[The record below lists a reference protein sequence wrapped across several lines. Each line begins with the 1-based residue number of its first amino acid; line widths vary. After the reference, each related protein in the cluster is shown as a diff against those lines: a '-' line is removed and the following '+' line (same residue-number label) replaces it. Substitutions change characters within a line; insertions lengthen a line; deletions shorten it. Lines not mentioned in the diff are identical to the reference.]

1 MAEPQKT
8 SQEIPSASTSLSGP
22 PARRRSLRLAAAILI
37 VAALVGVVL
46 AGCGGGGSS
55 SGSSSTPSASAGS
68 GAGGSAG
75 GSDSQTTAADTS
87 EAGGPPSGT
96 LGWSTVAPTAWDPVV
111 SAAGN
116 DVSDLSLV
124 YASLTRLSPEGEAEP
139 ALAEKWDF
147 SKDGLTFDIY
157 MKKGLKFT
165 DGTPVNAEAV
175 KINLERGEHESDS
188 LIIPYL
194 EVIKSIKIDN
204 PYELS
209 LSLKTKDYVLPLV
222 LGGKVGM
229 MVSPKAIKENE
240 KGLATQPVGAG
251 PFELTNYTAPTSA
264 TLVRNPGY
272 WDAKDIHLEG
282 VDLKFFTDEQALL
295 SSLLSGQ
302 VQLANIGGEQVSTAE
317 SAGFEVAEFPSLH
330 VASIE
335 VNDKMA
341 PFDNHK
347 VVEAVNYAID
357 RETLLETLAGGH
369 GEVDDEAFPPGYSA
383 YNKSVANYYT
393 YNPEKAEELLK
404 EANYDGT
411 PITITWF
418 ADAGLNT
425 QSESEQLQAELEAVG
440 IKSSIKSLPA
450 AQAAEDVYVKHD
462 VQFNP
467 NGIVGRE
474 APSQML
480 ETQYAADGLLNPGRD
495 AGPELTKALDAP
507 ATFEV
512 GSPQYEAALQQATKL
527 STEQSAN
534 MMLFTQPFLLAHTSS
549 VTGLKPWIETPRL
562 EGVRL
567 SE

>member
-1 MAEPQKT
+1 MHMAEPQKQ
-8 SQEIPSASTSLSGP
+8 SPEIPSAPPSLSGH
-22 PARRRSLRLAAAILI
+22 PARRRSLRLAAVGLI
-37 VAALVGVVL
+37 AAALVGIVL
-46 AGCGGGGSS
+46 AGCGGSS
-55 SGSSSTPSASAGS
+55 SGSGSSTGASADGGS
-68 GAGGSAG
+68 GGSSA
-75 GSDSQTTAADTS
+75 TTAADTS

-96 LGWSTVAPTAWDPVV
+96 LGWSTAAPTAWDPVV

-124 YASLTRLSPEGEAEP
+124 YASLTRLRPEGEAEP
-139 ALAEKWDF
+139 ALATKWEF
-147 SKDGLTFDIY
+147 SKDGKTMTLFLR
-157 MKKGLKFT
+157 KGIKFT
-165 DGTPVNAEAV
+165 DGTPFNAEAV
-175 KINLERGEHESDS
+175 KVNLERGEHESDS

-194 EVIKSIKIDN
+194 EDIKSEKVVN
-204 PYELS
+204 PYELQ
-209 LSLKTKDYVLPLV
+209 LSLAKPDYVLPLV
-222 LGGKVGM
+222 FGGKVGM
-229 MVSPKAIKENE
+229 MASPKAIKENP

-295 SSLLSGQ
+295 SSLLSNQ
-302 VQLANIGGEQVSTAE
+302 VQLANIGGEQVPTAE

-335 VNDKMA
+335 VNDKMG
-341 PFDNHK
+341 PFTDHK
-347 VVEAVNYAID
+347 FVEAVNYAID
-357 RETLLETLAGGH
+357 RETLLETLSGGH
-369 GEVDDEAFPPGYSA
+369 GEVDVEPFAPGYSA
-383 YNKSVANYYT
+383 FNKSVANLYSYD
-393 YNPEKAEELLK
+393 PEKAEALLK

-418 ADAGLNT
+418 AAPTLNF
-425 QSESEQLQAELEAVG
+425 QSESEQLQSQLEAVG
-440 IKSSIKSLPA
+440 IKATIKSLPS
-450 AQAAEDVYVKHD
+450 AQAAEDVYVKHN
-462 VQFNP
+462 VEFNP

-495 AGPELTKALDAP
+495 ASPELTKALDAV
-507 ATFEV
+507 AGYEIGT
-512 GSPQYEAALQQATKL
+512 PQYEAALQEATKL
-527 STEQSAN
+527 SVEQSAN
-534 MMLFTQPFLLAHTSS
+534 IMLFTQPFLLAHSS
-549 VTGLKPWIETPRL
+549 AVTGLKPWIETPRL

>member
-1 MAEPQKT
+1 MAELQQP
-8 SQEIPSASTSLSGP
+8 SEIPSASTSPSGS
-22 PARRRSLRLAAAILI
+22 PARRRPYRL
-37 VAALVGVVL
+37 VAALIVIAALGAAVL
-46 AGCGGGGSS
+46 AGCGGG
-55 SGSSSTPSASAGS
+55 SGSSATTAPSASGS
-68 GAGGSAG
+68 TG
-75 GSDSQTTAADTS
+75 DSQTTAADTS
-87 EAGGPPSGT
+87 EAGGAPSGT

-116 DVSDLSLV
+116 DISNLSLV

-139 ALAEKWDF
+139 ALASKWNF
-147 SKDGLTFDIY
+147 SKDGLSFDIY
-157 MKKGLKFT
+157 LKKGLKFT
-165 DGTPVNAEAV
+165 DGTPFNAEAV

-194 EVIKSIKIDN
+194 EVIKSIKVDN
-204 PYELS
+204 PYEVT
-209 LSLKTKDYVLPLV
+209 LSLKSKDYVLPLV

-229 MVSPKAIKENE
+229 MVSPKAIKDNA

-302 VQLANIGGEQVSTAE
+302 VQLANIGGEQVQTAE
-317 SAGFEVAEFPSLH
+317 SSGFEVAEFPSLH

-335 VNDKMA
+335 VNDKMG
-341 PFDNHK
+341 PFGDHK
-347 VVEAVNYAID
+347 FVEAVNYAID
-357 RETLLETLAGGH
+357 RETLLQTLAGGH
-369 GEVDDEAFPPGYSA
+369 GEVDDEAFAPGYSA
-383 YNKSVANYYT
+383 YNESVANYYS
-393 YNPEKAEELLK
+393 YDPEKAEALLK
-404 EANYDGT
+404 ETSYDGS

-440 IKSSIKSLPA
+440 IKSTIKSLPS
-450 AQAAEDVYVKHD
+450 AQAAEDVYVKHN
-462 VQFNP
+462 VEFNP

-495 AGPELTKALDAP
+495 ASPELTKALDAV
-507 ATFEV
+507 ATFEI

-534 MMLFTQPFLLAHTSS
+534 IMLFTQPFLLAHTSA

>member
-1 MAEPQKT
+1 MSGRQQFPETQPP
-8 SQEIPSASTSLSGP
+8 PSSPS
-22 PARRRSLRLAAAILI
+22 RRRPHHLFLMAALAGLIL
-37 VAALVGVVL
+37 VAALL
-46 AGCGGGGSS
+46 AGCGGGSSSS
-55 SGSSSTPSASAGS
+55 SGSDTSSSS
-68 GAGGSAG
+68 GASGST
-75 GSDSQTTAADTS
+75 DSATTAASTS
-87 EAGGPPSGT
+87 GGGVSGT
-96 LGWSTVAPTAWDPVV
+96 LGWSTAAPTAWDPVV

-139 ALAEKWDF
+139 ALASKWEF
-147 SKDGLTFDIY
+147 SKDGLTFNIFL
-157 MKKGLKFT
+157 KKGLKFT

-194 EVIKSIKIDN
+194 EVIKSIKVVN
-204 PYELS
+204 PYEVS
-209 LSLKTKDYVLPLV
+209 LSLANKDYVLPLV

-229 MVSPKAIKENE
+229 MVSPKAIKDDE

-302 VQLANIGGEQVSTAE
+302 VQLANIGGEQVTTAE
-317 SAGFEVAEFPSLH
+317 SAGFEVSEFPSLH

-357 RETLLETLAGGH
+357 RETLLQTLAGGH
-369 GEVDDEAFPPGYSA
+369 GEVTDEAFAPGYGA
-383 YNKSVANYYT
+383 YNKSVADYYT
-393 YNPEKAEELLK
+393 YEPEKAKELLK

-418 ADAGLNT
+418 AAGGLNF
-425 QSESEQLQAELEAVG
+425 QAESEQLQAELEAVG
-440 IKSSIKSLPA
+440 IKSTIKSLPS
-450 AQAAEDVYVKHD
+450 AQAAEDVYVKHN

-495 AGPELTKALDAP
+495 ASPELTKALDAV
-507 ATFEV
+507 ATYEV
-512 GSPQYEAALQQATKL
+512 GTPQYEAALQEATKL
-527 STEQSAN
+527 ATEQSAN
-534 MMLFTQPFLLAHTSS
+534 IMLFTEPFLLAHTTSL
-549 VTGLKPWIETPRL
+549 TGLKPWIETPRL
-562 EGVRL
+562 EGVQL

>member
-1 MAEPQKT
+1 MAEPQKQ

-22 PARRRSLRLAAAILI
+22 PARRRPLRLAAAMLI
-37 VAALVGVVL
+37 AAVLVGAVL
-46 AGCGGGGSS
+46 AGCGGSSSSSS
-55 SGSSSTPSASAGS
+55 SGGSTSADTGTAGS
-68 GAGGSAG
+68 GSESA
-75 GSDSQTTAADTS
+75 TTASDTS
-87 EAGGPPSGT
+87 EGEGGPPSGT

-116 DVSDLSLV
+116 DVSNLSLV

-157 MKKGLKFT
+157 LKKGLKFT
-165 DGTPVNAEAV
+165 DGTPVDAEAV
-175 KINLERGEHESDS
+175 KTNLERGETESDS

-194 EVIKSIKIDN
+194 EVIKSIKVDS
-204 PYELS
+204 PTELS
-209 LSLKTKDYVLPLV
+209 LSLKSKDYVLPLV

-264 TLVRNPGY
+264 TLVRNPNY

-282 VDLKFFTDEQALL
+282 VELKFFTDEQALL
-295 SSLLSGQ
+295 SSLLSNQ
-302 VQLANIGGEQVSTAE
+302 VQLANIGGEQVQTAE
-317 SAGFEVAEFPSLH
+317 SAGFEVSEFPSLH

-335 VNDKMA
+335 VNDKMH

-357 RETLLETLAGGH
+357 RETLLQTLAGGH
-369 GEVDDEAFPPGYSA
+369 GEVVDEAFAPGYSA

-393 YNPEKAEELLK
+393 YNPEKAEALLK
-404 EANYDGT
+404 EGNYDGT

-440 IKSSIKSLPA
+440 IKSTIKSLPS
-450 AQAAEDVYVKHD
+450 AQAAEDVYVKHN

-495 AGPELTKALDAP
+495 ASPELTKALDAV

-512 GSPQYEAALQQATKL
+512 GTPQYEAALQEATKL

>member
-1 MAEPQKT
+1 MAEPQKQ

-22 PARRRSLRLAAAILI
+22 PARRRPLRLAAAMLI
-37 VAALVGVVL
+37 AAVLGAAVL
-46 AGCGGGGSS
+46 AGCGGSSSSSSS
-55 SGSSSTPSASAGS
+55 SGGSTSAATGSSGS
-68 GAGGSAG
+68 NSE
-75 GSDSQTTAADTS
+75 SQTTASDTS
-87 EAGGPPSGT
+87 EEEGGPPSGT
-96 LGWSTVAPTAWDPVV
+96 LGWSTAGPTAWDPVV

-147 SKDGLTFDIY
+147 SKDGLTFTIY
-157 MKKGLKFT
+157 LKKGLKFT
-165 DGTPVNAEAV
+165 DGTPVDAEAV
-175 KINLERGEHESDS
+175 KTNLERGEHESDS

-194 EVIKSIKIDN
+194 EDITSIKVN
-204 PYELS
+204 SPTQLT

-295 SSLLSGQ
+295 SSLLSNQ

-317 SAGFEVAEFPSLH
+317 SAGFEVEEFPSLH

-335 VNDKMA
+335 INDKMG
-341 PFDNHK
+341 PFTEHK
-347 VVEAVNYAID
+347 FVEAVNYAID
-357 RETLLETLAGGH
+357 RETLLQTLAGGH
-369 GEVDDEAFPPGYSA
+369 GEVDDEAFAPGYSA
-383 YNKSVANYYT
+383 YNKSVADYYE
-393 YNPEKAEELLK
+393 YSPEKAEALLK
-404 EANYDGT
+404 ETKYDGT

-418 ADAGLNT
+418 AGAGVNF
-425 QSESEQLQAELEAVG
+425 QSESEQLQAELEEVG
-440 IKSSIKSLPA
+440 IKSTIKSLPS
-450 AQAAEDVYVKHD
+450 AQAAEDVYVKHN
-462 VQFNP
+462 VEFNP

-495 AGPELTKALDAP
+495 ASPELAKALEAP
-507 ATFEV
+507 ATFEI
-512 GSPQYEAALQQATKL
+512 GSPQYEAALQEATKL
-527 STEQSAN
+527 ATEQSAN
-534 MMLFTQPFLLAHTSS
+534 IMLFTQPFLLAHSSS

>member
-1 MAEPQKT
+1 MAEPHMPK
-8 SQEIPSASTSLSGP
+8 EIPSASTALSGS
-22 PARRRSLRLAAAILI
+22 PARRRPLRLATAMLIL
-37 VAALVGVVL
+37 AALVGVVL

-55 SGSSSTPSASAGS
+55 SSSSGGSTAPSAGASGS
-68 GAGGSAG
+68 E
-75 GSDSQTTAADTS
+75 SQTTASDTS
-87 EAGGPPSGT
+87 EEGGPPSGT

-116 DVSDLSLV
+116 DVSNLSLV

-157 MKKGLKFT
+157 LKKGLKFT

-175 KINLERGEHESDS
+175 KVNLERGEHESDS

-209 LSLKTKDYVLPLV
+209 LSLKNKDYVLPLV

-317 SAGFEVAEFPSLH
+317 SAGFEVSEFPSLH

-335 VNDKMA
+335 VNDKMG
-341 PFDNHK
+341 PFGEHK
-347 VVEAVNYAID
+347 FVEAVNYAID
-357 RETLLETLAGGH
+357 RETLLQTLAGGH
-369 GEVDDEAFPPGYSA
+369 GEVDDEAFAPGYSA
-383 YNKSVANYYT
+383 YNESVAGYYE
-393 YNPEKAEELLK
+393 YNPEKAEALLGETK
-404 EANYDGT
+404 YDGS

-440 IKSSIKSLPA
+440 IKSTIKSLPS
-450 AQAAEDVYVKHD
+450 AQAAEDVYVKHN
-462 VQFNP
+462 VEFNP

-495 AGPELTKALDAP
+495 AGPELTKALEAV
-507 ATFEV
+507 ATFEI
-512 GSPQYEAALQQATKL
+512 GTPQYEAALQEATKL
-527 STEQSAN
+527 ATEQSAN
-534 MMLFTQPFLLAHTSS
+534 IMLFTQPFLLAHTSS

>member
-1 MAEPQKT
+1 MSGRQQFPETRSPL
-8 SQEIPSASTSLSGP
+8 SSPS
-22 PARRRSLRLAAAILI
+22 RRRPRHLFGMAALAGLIL
-37 VAALVGVVL
+37 VAALL
-46 AGCGGGGSS
+46 AGCGGSGTSSTGTTS
-55 SGSSSTPSASAGS
+55 SGGASAGTD
-68 GAGGSAG
+68 SA
-75 GSDSQTTAADTS
+75 TTAASTS
-87 EAGGPPSGT
+87 GGGVSGT
-96 LGWSTVAPTAWDPVV
+96 LGWSTAAPTAWDPVV

-139 ALAEKWDF
+139 ALASKWDF
-147 SKDGLTFDIY
+147 SKDGLTFDIFL
-157 MKKGLKFT
+157 KKGLKFT

-194 EVIKSIKIDN
+194 EVIKSIKVDN

-209 LSLKTKDYVLPLV
+209 LSLKSKDYVLPLV

-229 MVSPKAIKENE
+229 IVSPKAIKDNE

-302 VQLANIGGEQVSTAE
+302 VQLANIGGEQVQTAE

-357 RETLLETLAGGH
+357 RETLLQTLAGGH
-369 GEVDDEAFPPGYSA
+369 GEVVDEAFAPGYSA
-383 YNKSVANYYT
+383 YNKSVADYYA
-393 YNPEKAEELLK
+393 YEPEKAKELLK

-418 ADAGLNT
+418 AGAGINF
-425 QSESEQLQAELEAVG
+425 QSESEQLQAQLEAVG
-440 IKSSIKSLPA
+440 IKATIKSLPS
-450 AQAAEDVYVKHD
+450 AQAAEDVYVKHN

-495 AGPELTKALDAP
+495 ASPELTKALDAV
-507 ATFEV
+507 ATYEV
-512 GSPQYEAALQQATKL
+512 GTPQYEAALQEATKL
-527 STEQSAN
+527 ATEQSAN
-534 MMLFTQPFLLAHTSS
+534 IMLFTQPFLLAHTSS
-549 VTGLKPWIETPRL
+549 LTGLQPWIETPRL
-562 EGVRL
+562 EGVQL

>member
-1 MAEPQKT
+1 M
-8 SQEIPSASTSLSGP
+8 
-22 PARRRSLRLAAAILI
+22 RRRLGATLVAAAILATGAI
-37 VAALVGVVL
+37 L

-55 SGSSSTPSASAGS
+55 SSPDPSATGNT
-68 GAGGSAG
+68 GA
-75 GSDSQTTAADTS
+75 SQTTAADTS
-87 EAGGPPSGT
+87 ESGGAPSGT
-96 LGWSTVAPTAWDPVV
+96 LGWSTFAPTAWDPVV

-124 YASLTRLSPEGEAEP
+124 YASLTRLSPDGKPEP
-139 ALAEKWDF
+139 ALATKWEF
-147 SKDGLTFDIY
+147 SKDGKTFTLFLR
-157 MKKGLKFT
+157 KGIKFT
-165 DGTPVNAEAV
+165 DGTPFNAEAV
-175 KINLERGEHESDS
+175 KTNLERGEHESDS

-194 EVIKSIKIDN
+194 EDIRSEKIVN
-204 PYELS
+204 PYELQ
-209 LSLKTKDYVLPLV
+209 LSLAKPDYVLPLV

-229 MVSPKAIKENE
+229 MVSPKAIKENP

-251 PFELTNYTAPTSA
+251 PFKLTNYTAPTSA

-302 VQLANIGGEQVSTAE
+302 VQLANIGGEQVQTAE

-341 PFDNHK
+341 PFENHK
-347 VVEAVNYAID
+347 FVEAVNYAID
-357 RETLLETLAGGH
+357 RETLLQTLAGGH
-369 GEVDDEAFPPGYSA
+369 GEVDDEAFPPDYSA

-393 YNPEKAEELLK
+393 YDPEKAKELLRQ
-404 EANYDGT
+404 ANYDGT

-418 ADAGLNT
+418 SAPGLNY
-425 QSESEQLQAELEAVG
+425 QSESEQLQSQLEAVG
-440 IKSSIKSLPA
+440 VKSTIKSLPT

-495 AGPELTKALDAP
+495 AGPELTKALEAP

-512 GSPQYEAALQQATKL
+512 GTPQYEAALQEATKL
-527 STEQSAN
+527 ATEQSAN
-534 MMLFTQPFLLAHTSS
+534 IMLFTQPFLLAHTTSL
-549 VTGLKPWIETPRL
+549 TGLKPYIETPRL

>member
-1 MAEPQKT
+1 MAF
-8 SQEIPSASTSLSGP
+8 
-22 PARRRSLRLAAAILI
+22 AAASVL
-37 VAALVGVVL
+37 VAAVL

-55 SGSSSTPSASAGS
+55 ATTSAGGAGSGSSSDGQPV
-68 GAGGSAG
+68 
-75 GSDSQTTAADTS
+75 ADTTES
-87 EAGGPPSGT
+87 GGAPSGT
-96 LGWSTVAPTAWDPVV
+96 LGWSTAAPTAWDPVT

-139 ALAEKWDF
+139 ALATKWEF
-147 SKDGLTFDIY
+147 SKDGKTFTLFLR
-157 MKKGLKFT
+157 KGIKFT
-165 DGTPVNAEAV
+165 DGTPFNAEAV
-175 KINLERGEHESDS
+175 KVNLERGAHEADS

-194 EVIKSIKIDN
+194 EPIKSIKVVN
-204 PYELS
+204 PYEVS
-209 LSLKTKDYVLPLV
+209 LSLKEKDYVLPLV

-229 MVSPKAIKENE
+229 MVSPKAIKDDV

-302 VQLANIGGEQVSTAE
+302 VQLANIGGEQVQTAE
-317 SAGFEVAEFPSLH
+317 SSGFEVEEFPSLH

-347 VVEAVNYAID
+347 FVEAVNYAID
-357 RETLLETLAGGH
+357 RETLLQTLAGGH
-369 GEVDDEAFPPGYSA
+369 GEVVDQAFPPGYNA
-383 YNKSVANYYT
+383 YNDSVAEYYK
-393 YNPEKAEELLK
+393 YDPDKAKELLK
-404 EANYDGT
+404 QANYDGT

-418 ADAGLNT
+418 AAPTLNF
-425 QSESEQLQAELEAVG
+425 QSESEQLQAQLEAVG
-440 IKSSIKSLPA
+440 IKSTIKSLPS
-450 AQAAEDVYVKHD
+450 AQAAEDVYVKHN

-495 AGPELTKALDAP
+495 AGPELTKALDAV

-512 GSPQYEAALQQATKL
+512 GSPQYEAALQEATKL
-527 STEQSAN
+527 ATEQSAN
-534 MMLFTQPFLLAHTSS
+534 IMLFTQPFLLAHTSS
-549 VTGLKPWIETPRL
+549 LTGLKPWIETPRL

>member
-1 MAEPQKT
+1 MDEPQKQ

-22 PARRRSLRLAAAILI
+22 PARRRPLRLVAAMLIAAVLGAAA
-37 VAALVGVVL
+37 L
-46 AGCGGGGSS
+46 AGCGGSSSSSS
-55 SGSSSTPSASAGS
+55 SGGSTSASTGGS
-68 GAGGSAG
+68 GSESA
-75 GSDSQTTAADTS
+75 TTASDTS
-87 EAGGPPSGT
+87 EEEGGPPSGT

-116 DVSDLSLV
+116 DISNLSLV

-157 MKKGLKFT
+157 LKKGLKFT
-165 DGTPVNAEAV
+165 DGTPVDAEAV
-175 KINLERGEHESDS
+175 KTNLERGEHESDS

-194 EVIKSIKIDN
+194 EVIKSIKVDS
-204 PYELS
+204 PTELS
-209 LSLKTKDYVLPLV
+209 LLLKTKDYVLPLV

-282 VDLKFFTDEQALL
+282 VELKFFTDEQALL
-295 SSLLSGQ
+295 SSLLSNQ

-317 SAGFEVAEFPSLH
+317 SAGFEVDEFPSLH

-335 VNDKMA
+335 VNDKMH

-347 VVEAVNYAID
+347 VGEAVNYAID
-357 RETLLETLAGGH
+357 RETLLQTLAGGH
-369 GEVDDEAFPPGYSA
+369 GEVVDEAFAPDYSA
-383 YNKSVANYYT
+383 YNKSVAEYYK
-393 YNPEKAEELLK
+393 YDPEKAEELLK
-404 EANYDGT
+404 EGNYDGT

-440 IKSSIKSLPA
+440 IKSSIKSLPS
-450 AQAAEDVYVKHD
+450 AQAAEDVYVKHN

-495 AGPELTKALDAP
+495 ASPELTKALDAP

-512 GSPQYEAALQQATKL
+512 GSPQYEAALQEATKL
-527 STEQSAN
+527 ATEQSAN
-534 MMLFTQPFLLAHTSS
+534 IMLFTEPFLLAHSS
-549 VTGLKPWIETPRL
+549 AVTGLKPWIETPRL

>member
-1 MAEPQKT
+1 MAMAEPQMPT
-8 SQEIPSASTSLSGP
+8 ETPSAPTPLSGS
-22 PARRRSLRLAAAILI
+22 PARRRPLRVAAALLAASVLTGA
-37 VAALVGVVL
+37 VL
-46 AGCGGGGSS
+46 AGCGGGSS
-55 SGSSSTPSASAGS
+55 SSSSTPSAAGS
-68 GAGGSAG
+68 GADA
-75 GSDSQTTAADTS
+75 SQTTASDTS
-87 EAGGPPSGT
+87 EAGGAPSGT

-139 ALAEKWDF
+139 ALATKWEF
-147 SKDGLTFDIY
+147 SKDGKTFTLFLR
-157 MKKGLKFT
+157 KGIKFT
-165 DGTPVNAEAV
+165 DGTSFNAEAV
-175 KINLERGEHESDS
+175 KTNLERGEHESDS

-194 EVIKSIKIDN
+194 EDIKSEKVVN
-204 PYELS
+204 PYELQ
-209 LSLKTKDYVLPLV
+209 LTLAKPDYVLPLV
-222 LGGKVGM
+222 FGGKVGM
-229 MVSPKAIKENE
+229 MVSPKAIKDNE

-317 SAGFEVAEFPSLH
+317 SAGFEVSEFPSLH

-335 VNDKMA
+335 VNDKMG
-341 PFDNHK
+341 PFGEHK
-347 VVEAVNYAID
+347 FVEAVNYAID
-357 RETLLETLAGGH
+357 RETLLQTLAGGH
-369 GEVDDEAFPPGYSA
+369 GEIDDEAFAPGYSA
-383 YNKSVANYYT
+383 YNQSVASYYT
-393 YNPEKAEELLK
+393 YNPEKAEALLK
-404 EANYDGT
+404 ETKYDGS

-440 IKSSIKSLPA
+440 IKSTIKSLPS
-450 AQAAEDVYVKHD
+450 AQAAEDVYVKHN
-462 VQFNP
+462 VEFNP
-467 NGIVGRE
+467 NGLVGRE

-495 AGPELTKALDAP
+495 ASPELTKALDAV
-507 ATFEV
+507 ATYEI
-512 GSPQYEAALQQATKL
+512 GSPQYEAALQEATKL
-527 STEQSAN
+527 ATEQSAN
-534 MMLFTQPFLLAHTSS
+534 VMLFTQPFLLAHTSS

>member
-1 MAEPQKT
+1 MAELHQPPA
-8 SQEIPSASTSLSGP
+8 IPSASTPLHEP
-22 PARRRSLRLAAAILI
+22 PARRRPRRLAVALAAASVL
-37 VAALVGVVL
+37 VAAVL

-55 SGSSSTPSASAGS
+55 ATTSAGGVGSGSSSDGQPV
-68 GAGGSAG
+68 
-75 GSDSQTTAADTS
+75 ADTTES
-87 EAGGPPSGT
+87 GGAPSGT
-96 LGWSTVAPTAWDPVV
+96 LGWSTAGPTSWDPVT
-111 SAAGN
+111 SSAGN

-124 YASLTRLSPEGEAEP
+124 YASLTRLSPDGDAEP
-139 ALAEKWDF
+139 ALATKWEF
-147 SKDGLTFDIY
+147 SKDGLSFTLFLR
-157 MKKGLKFT
+157 KGQKFT
-165 DGTPVNAEAV
+165 DGTPFNAEAV
-175 KINLERGEHESDS
+175 KTNLERGEHESDS

-194 EVIKSIKIDN
+194 EAIKSIKVDN
-204 PYELS
+204 PYQLTLS
-209 LSLKTKDYVLPLV
+209 LSTKDYVLPLV

-229 MVSPKAIKENE
+229 MVSPKAIKDDP
-240 KGLATQPVGAG
+240 KGLATKPVGAG
-251 PFELTNYTAPTSA
+251 PFELTNYVAPTSA

-302 VQLANIGGEQVSTAE
+302 VQLANIGGEQVQTAE
-317 SAGFEVAEFPSLH
+317 SAGFQVEEFPSLH

-347 VVEAVNYAID
+347 FVEAVNYAID
-357 RETLLETLAGGH
+357 RETLLQTLAGGH
-369 GEVDDEAFPPGYSA
+369 GEVDVEAFPPGYSA
-383 YNKSVANYYT
+383 YNKSVADYYT
-393 YNPEKAEELLK
+393 YDPEKAQELLK
-404 EANYDGT
+404 QANYDGT
-411 PITITWF
+411 PITITWTEF
-418 ADAGLNT
+418 PGLNI
-425 QSESEQLQAELEAVG
+425 QSESEQLQSQLEAVG
-440 IKSSIKSLPA
+440 IKSTLKSVPS
-450 AQAAEDVYVKHD
+450 AQLTELVYVKHS

-495 AGPELTKALDAP
+495 ASPELTKALDAV

-512 GSPQYEAALQQATKL
+512 GTPQYESALQEATKL
-527 STEQSAN
+527 ATEQSAN
-534 MMLFTQPFLLAHTSS
+534 IMLFTQPFLLAHTTSL
-549 VTGLKPWIETPRL
+549 TGLKPWIETPRL

>member
-1 MAEPQKT
+1 M
-8 SQEIPSASTSLSGP
+8 SLSGP
-22 PARRRSLRLAAAILI
+22 PPRRRQYRLLATLATSAVLAAT
-37 VAALVGVVL
+37 VV
-46 AGCGGGGSS
+46 AGCGGGGGSATTSS
-55 SGSSSTPSASAGS
+55 SGT
-68 GAGGSAG
+68 GSAT
-75 GSDSQTTAADTS
+75 GSSASQTTAADTS
-87 EAGGPPSGT
+87 ESGGPPSGT

-157 MKKGLKFT
+157 LKEGLKFT
-165 DGTPVNAEAV
+165 DGTPLNAEAV
-175 KINLERGEHESDS
+175 KVNLERGEHESDS

-194 EVIKSIKIDN
+194 EVIKSIKVDN
-204 PYELS
+204 PYQLS
-209 LSLKTKDYVLPLV
+209 LSLKSKDYVLPLV

-229 MVSPKAIKENE
+229 IVSPKAIKDNA

-302 VQLANIGGEQVSTAE
+302 VQLANIGGEQVQTAE
-317 SAGFEVAEFPSLH
+317 SAGFEVEEFPSLH

-335 VNDKMA
+335 VNDKMH
-341 PFDNHK
+341 PFDDHK

-357 RETLLETLAGGH
+357 RETLLQTLAGGH
-369 GEVDDEAFPPGYSA
+369 GEVDDEAFAPGYSA
-383 YNKSVANYYT
+383 YNKSVADYYNYD
-393 YNPEKAEELLK
+393 PEKAQQLLK

-418 ADAGLNT
+418 PGAGINL

-440 IKSSIKSLPA
+440 IKSTIKSLPA
-450 AQAAEDVYVKHD
+450 AQAAEDVYVKHN

-495 AGPELTKALDAP
+495 ASPELTKALDAV

-512 GSPQYEAALQQATKL
+512 GSPQYEAALQEATKL
-527 STEQSAN
+527 ATEQSAN
-534 MMLFTQPFLLAHTSS
+534 IMLFTQPFLLAHTSS
-549 VTGLKPWIETPRL
+549 LTGLKGWIETPRL

>member
-1 MAEPQKT
+1 MAEPQKQ

-22 PARRRSLRLAAAILI
+22 PARRRPLRL
-37 VAALVGVVL
+37 VAAMLIAAVLGAAVL
-46 AGCGGGGSS
+46 AGCGGSSSSSS
-55 SGSSSTPSASAGS
+55 SGGSTSADTNGS
-68 GAGGSAG
+68 GSGSE
-75 GSDSQTTAADTS
+75 SQTTAADTS
-87 EAGGPPSGT
+87 EEEGGPPSGT
-96 LGWSTVAPTAWDPVV
+96 LGWSTAGPTAWDPVV

-147 SKDGLTFDIY
+147 SKDGLTFTIDL
-157 MKKGLKFT
+157 KKGLKFT
-165 DGTPVNAEAV
+165 DGTPVDAEAV

-194 EVIKSIKIDN
+194 EVIKSIKVDS
-204 PYELS
+204 PTQLT

-295 SSLLSGQ
+295 SSLLSNQ

-317 SAGFEVAEFPSLH
+317 SAGFEVEEFPSLH

-335 VNDKMA
+335 VNDKMG
-341 PFDNHK
+341 PFTEHK
-347 VVEAVNYAID
+347 FVEAVNYAID
-357 RETLLETLAGGH
+357 RETLLQTLAGGH
-369 GEVDDEAFPPGYSA
+369 GEVDDEAFAPGYSA
-383 YNKSVANYYT
+383 YNEEVADYYE
-393 YNPEKAEELLK
+393 YNPEKAEALLK
-404 EANYDGT
+404 ETKYDGT

-418 ADAGLNT
+418 AGAGVNF
-425 QSESEQLQAELEAVG
+425 QSESEQLQAELEEVG
-440 IKSSIKSLPA
+440 IKSTIKSLPS
-450 AQAAEDVYVKHD
+450 AQAAEDVYVKHN
-462 VQFNP
+462 VEFNP

-495 AGPELTKALDAP
+495 ASPELTKALDAV
-507 ATFEV
+507 ATFEI
-512 GSPQYEAALQQATKL
+512 GTPQYEAALQEATKL
-527 STEQSAN
+527 ATEQSAN
-534 MMLFTQPFLLAHTSS
+534 IMLFTQPFLLAHSSS

>member
-1 MAEPQKT
+1 MHMAEPQKN
-8 SQEIPSASTSLSGP
+8 SQEIPSDSTSLSGP
-22 PARRRSLRLAAAILI
+22 PARRHPLRLAAAMLI
-37 VAALVGVVL
+37 AAVLVGAVL
-46 AGCGGGGSS
+46 AGCGGSSSSSSSS
-55 SGSSSTPSASAGS
+55 SGGSTSAATGSS
-68 GAGGSAG
+68 
-75 GSDSQTTAADTS
+75 GSDSESQTTAADTS
-87 EAGGPPSGT
+87 EEGGPPSGT
-96 LGWSTVAPTAWDPVV
+96 LGWSTAGPTAWDPVV

-147 SKDGLTFDIY
+147 SKDGLTFTIY
-157 MKKGLKFT
+157 LKKGLKFT
-165 DGTPVNAEAV
+165 DGTPVDAEAV

-194 EVIKSIKIDN
+194 EVIKSIKVDS
-204 PYELS
+204 PTQLT

-229 MVSPKAIKENE
+229 MVSPKAIKENV

-295 SSLLSGQ
+295 SSLLSNQ
-302 VQLANIGGEQVSTAE
+302 VQLANIGGEQVQTAE
-317 SAGFEVAEFPSLH
+317 SAGFEVSEFPSLH

-335 VNDKMA
+335 VNDKMG
-341 PFDNHK
+341 PFGDHK
-347 VVEAVNYAID
+347 FVEAVNFAID
-357 RETLLETLAGGH
+357 RETLLQTLAGGH
-369 GEVDDEAFPPGYSA
+369 GEVDDEAFAPGYSA

-393 YNPEKAEELLK
+393 YDPEKAEALLK
-404 EANYDGT
+404 ETSYDGT

-418 ADAGLNT
+418 AGAGVNF
-425 QSESEQLQAELEAVG
+425 QSESEQLQAQLEAVG
-440 IKSSIKSLPA
+440 IKSTIKSLPS
-450 AQAAEDVYVKHD
+450 AQAAEDVYVKHN
-462 VQFNP
+462 VEFNP

-495 AGPELTKALDAP
+495 ASPELTKALDAV
-507 ATFEV
+507 ATFEI
-512 GSPQYEAALQQATKL
+512 GTPQYEAALQEATKL
-527 STEQSAN
+527 ATEQSAN
-534 MMLFTQPFLLAHTSS
+534 IMLFTQPFLLAHTSS

>member
-1 MAEPQKT
+1 M
-8 SQEIPSASTSLSGP
+8 
-22 PARRRSLRLAAAILI
+22 
-37 VAALVGVVL
+37 AALL

-55 SGSSSTPSASAGS
+55 TTSSG
-68 GAGGSAG
+68 GGSATT
-75 GSDSQTTAADTS
+75 DSATTAASTS
-87 EAGGPPSGT
+87 GSGGGVSGT
-96 LGWSTVAPTAWDPVV
+96 LGWSTVYPTAWDPVV

-116 DVSDLSLV
+116 DISDLSLV

-139 ALAEKWDF
+139 ALASKWDF

-157 MKKGLKFT
+157 LKKGLKFT

-194 EVIKSIKIDN
+194 EVIKSIKVDN
-204 PYELS
+204 PYEVS
-209 LSLKTKDYVLPLV
+209 LSLATKDYVLPLV

-229 MVSPKAIKENE
+229 MVSPKAIKDDE

-302 VQLANIGGEQVSTAE
+302 VQLANIGGEQVKTAE
-317 SAGFEVAEFPSLH
+317 SAGFEVSEFPSLH

-357 RETLLETLAGGH
+357 RETLLQTLAGGH
-369 GEVDDEAFPPGYSA
+369 GEVDDEAFAPGYSA
-383 YNKSVANYYT
+383 YNKSVADYYK
-393 YNPEKAEELLK
+393 YDPEKSKELLK

-418 ADAGLNT
+418 AVAGLNY
-425 QSESEQLQAELEAVG
+425 QSESEQLQAQLEAVG
-440 IKSSIKSLPA
+440 IKSTIKSLPS
-450 AQAAEDVYVKHD
+450 AQAAEDVYVKHN

-495 AGPELTKALDAP
+495 ASPELTKALNAV
-507 ATFEV
+507 ATYEV
-512 GSPQYEAALQQATKL
+512 GTPQYEAALQEATKL
-527 STEQSAN
+527 ATEQSAN
-534 MMLFTQPFLLAHTSS
+534 IMLFTQPFLLAHTSS
-549 VTGLKPWIETPRL
+549 LTGLKGWIETPRL
-562 EGVRL
+562 EGVQL

>member
-1 MAEPQKT
+1 MAMAEPQMPT
-8 SQEIPSASTSLSGP
+8 ETPPAPTPLSGS
-22 PARRRSLRLAAAILI
+22 PARRRPLRVAAALLAASVLTGA
-37 VAALVGVVL
+37 VL
-46 AGCGGGGSS
+46 AGCGGGSS
-55 SGSSSTPSASAGS
+55 SSSSTPSAAGS
-68 GAGGSAG
+68 GADA
-75 GSDSQTTAADTS
+75 SQTTASDTS
-87 EAGGPPSGT
+87 EAGGAPSGT

-139 ALAEKWDF
+139 ALATKWEF
-147 SKDGLTFDIY
+147 SKDGKTFTLFLR
-157 MKKGLKFT
+157 KGIKFT
-165 DGTPVNAEAV
+165 DGTSFNAEAV
-175 KINLERGEHESDS
+175 KTNLERGEHESDS

-194 EVIKSIKIDN
+194 EDIKSEKVVN
-204 PYELS
+204 PYELQ
-209 LSLKTKDYVLPLV
+209 LTLAKPDYVLPLV
-222 LGGKVGM
+222 FGGKVGM
-229 MVSPKAIKENE
+229 MVSPKAIKDNE

-317 SAGFEVAEFPSLH
+317 SAGFEVSEFPSLH

-335 VNDKMA
+335 VNDKMG
-341 PFDNHK
+341 PFGEHK
-347 VVEAVNYAID
+347 FVEAVNYAID
-357 RETLLETLAGGH
+357 RETLLQTLAGGH
-369 GEVDDEAFPPGYSA
+369 GEIDDEAFAPGYSA
-383 YNKSVANYYT
+383 YNQSVASYYT
-393 YNPEKAEELLK
+393 YNPEKAEALLK
-404 EANYDGT
+404 ETKYDGS

-440 IKSSIKSLPA
+440 IKSTIKSLPS
-450 AQAAEDVYVKHD
+450 AQAAEDVYVKHN
-462 VQFNP
+462 VEFNP
-467 NGIVGRE
+467 NGLVGRE

-495 AGPELTKALDAP
+495 ASPELTKALDAV
-507 ATFEV
+507 ATYEI
-512 GSPQYEAALQQATKL
+512 GSPQYEAALQEATKL
-527 STEQSAN
+527 ATEESAN
-534 MMLFTQPFLLAHTSS
+534 VMLFTQPFLLAHTSS

>member
-1 MAEPQKT
+1 MLIA
-8 SQEIPSASTSLSGP
+8 AVLG
-22 PARRRSLRLAAAILI
+22 AAA
-37 VAALVGVVL
+37 L
-46 AGCGGGGSS
+46 AGCGGSSSSSS
-55 SGSSSTPSASAGS
+55 SGGSTSASTGGS
-68 GAGGSAG
+68 GGESA
-75 GSDSQTTAADTS
+75 TTASDTS
-87 EAGGPPSGT
+87 EEEGGPPSGT

-116 DVSDLSLV
+116 DISNLSLV

-157 MKKGLKFT
+157 LKKGLKFT
-165 DGTPVNAEAV
+165 DGTPVDAEAV
-175 KINLERGEHESDS
+175 KTNLERGEHESDS

-194 EVIKSIKIDN
+194 EVIKSIKVDS
-204 PYELS
+204 PTELS

-282 VDLKFFTDEQALL
+282 VELKFFTDEQALL
-295 SSLLSGQ
+295 SSLLSNQ

-317 SAGFEVAEFPSLH
+317 SAGFEVDEFPSLH

-335 VNDKMA
+335 VNDKMH

-357 RETLLETLAGGH
+357 RETLLQTLAGGH
-369 GEVDDEAFPPGYSA
+369 GEVVDEAFAPDYSA
-383 YNKSVANYYT
+383 YNKSVAEYYK
-393 YNPEKAEELLK
+393 YDPEKAEELLK
-404 EANYDGT
+404 EGNYDGT

-440 IKSSIKSLPA
+440 IKSSIKSLPS
-450 AQAAEDVYVKHD
+450 AQAAEDVYVKHN

-495 AGPELTKALDAP
+495 ASPELTKALDAP

-512 GSPQYEAALQQATKL
+512 GSPQYEAALQEATKL
-527 STEQSAN
+527 ATEQSAN
-534 MMLFTQPFLLAHTSS
+534 IMLFTEPFLLAHSS
-549 VTGLKPWIETPRL
+549 AVTGLKPWIETPRL

>member
-1 MAEPQKT
+1 M
-8 SQEIPSASTSLSGP
+8 
-22 PARRRSLRLAAAILI
+22 
-37 VAALVGVVL
+37 AALLIALACLGAALL
-46 AGCGGGGSS
+46 AGCGGSGSS
-55 SGSSSTPSASAGS
+55 SGSGGGDTSASNGTPVSDSSGS
-68 GAGGSAG
+68 GDAAGGV
-75 GSDSQTTAADTS
+75 
-87 EAGGPPSGT
+87 SGT
-96 LGWSTVAPTAWDPVV
+96 LGWSTFAPTAWDPVV

-124 YASLTRLSPEGEAEP
+124 YASLTRLSPDGEAEP
-139 ALAEKWDF
+139 ALASKWEF
-147 SKDGLTFDIY
+147 SKDGLTFNIFL
-157 MKKGLKFT
+157 KKGLKFT

-194 EVIKSIKIDN
+194 EVIKSIKVDN
-204 PYELS
+204 PYEVSLS
-209 LSLKTKDYVLPLV
+209 LSHKDYVLPLV

-229 MVSPKAIKENE
+229 IVSPKAIKENA

-272 WDAKDIHLEG
+272 WDAKDIHLAG
-282 VDLKFFTDEQALL
+282 VNLKFFTDEQALL

-302 VQLANIGGEQVSTAE
+302 VQLANIGGEQVQTAE
-317 SAGFEVAEFPSLH
+317 SAGFEVSEFPSLH

-341 PFDNHK
+341 PFDDHK

-357 RETLLETLAGGH
+357 RETLLQTLAAGH
-369 GEVDDEAFPPGYSA
+369 GEVDDEAFAPGYSA
-383 YNKSVANYYT
+383 YNKSVADYYT
-393 YNPEKAEELLK
+393 YDPEKAKELLK

-418 ADAGLNT
+418 SAPGLNY
-425 QSESEQLQAELEAVG
+425 QAESEQLQAELEAVG
-440 IKSSIKSLPA
+440 IKSSIKSLPT
-450 AQAAEDVYVKHD
+450 AQAAEDVYVKHN

-495 AGPELTKALDAP
+495 ASPELTKALDAV

-512 GSPQYEAALQQATKL
+512 GTPQYEAALQEATKL
-527 STEQSAN
+527 ATEQSAN
-534 MMLFTQPFLLAHTSS
+534 IMLFTEPFILAHTSS
-549 VTGLKPWIETPRL
+549 LTGLKGWIETPRL

>member
-1 MAEPQKT
+1 ML
-8 SQEIPSASTSLSGP
+8 I
-22 PARRRSLRLAAAILI
+22 AA
-37 VAALVGVVL
+37 VLVGAVL
-46 AGCGGGGSS
+46 AGCGGG
-55 SGSSSTPSASAGS
+55 SGSSSST
-68 GAGGSAG
+68 GGSAG
-75 GSDSQTTAADTS
+75 TGSSAGSSGSTGESQTTAADTS
-87 EAGGPPSGT
+87 EEGGPPSGT

-116 DVSDLSLV
+116 DVSNLSLV

-139 ALAEKWDF
+139 ALASKWDF

-157 MKKGLKFT
+157 LKKGLKFT
-165 DGTPVNAEAV
+165 DGTPVDAEAV
-175 KINLERGEHESDS
+175 KVNLERGEHESDS

-209 LSLKTKDYVLPLV
+209 LSLKNKDYVLPLV

-229 MVSPKAIKENE
+229 MVSPKAIKDNE

-295 SSLLSGQ
+295 SSLLSNQ
-302 VQLANIGGEQVSTAE
+302 VQLANIGGEQVQTAE
-317 SAGFEVAEFPSLH
+317 SAGFEVDEFPSLH

-335 VNDKMA
+335 VNDKMH

-357 RETLLETLAGGH
+357 RETLLQTLAGGH

-393 YNPEKAEELLK
+393 YDPEKAQQLLK

-440 IKSSIKSLPA
+440 IKSTIKSLPS
-450 AQAAEDVYVKHD
+450 AQAAEDVYVKHN

-495 AGPELTKALDAP
+495 ASPELTKALDAV

-512 GSPQYEAALQQATKL
+512 GSPRYEAALQQATKL
-527 STEQSAN
+527 ATEQSAN
-534 MMLFTQPFLLAHTSS
+534 IMLFTQPFLLAHSSS

>member
-1 MAEPQKT
+1 M
-8 SQEIPSASTSLSGP
+8 SLSGP
-22 PARRRSLRLAAAILI
+22 PARRRPSRLLAALI
-37 VAALVGVVL
+37 AAAALGAAVL
-46 AGCGGGGSS
+46 AGCGGGG
-55 SGSSSTPSASAGS
+55 GSSATTGASASGNT
-68 GAGGSAG
+68 GA
-75 GSDSQTTAADTS
+75 SQTTAADTS

-116 DVSDLSLV
+116 DVSNLSLV

-139 ALAEKWDF
+139 ALASKWDF

-157 MKKGLKFT
+157 LKKGLKFT

-175 KINLERGEHESDS
+175 KVNLERGEHESDS

-194 EVIKSIKIDN
+194 EVIKSIRIDN

-209 LSLKTKDYVLPLV
+209 LSLKNKDYVLPLV

-229 MVSPKAIKENE
+229 MVSPKAIKENA

-302 VQLANIGGEQVSTAE
+302 VQLANIGGEQVQTAE
-317 SAGFEVAEFPSLH
+317 SSGFEVAEFPSLH

-335 VNDKMA
+335 VNDKMGS
-341 PFDNHK
+341 FGDHK
-347 VVEAVNYAID
+347 FVEAVNYAID
-357 RETLLETLAGGH
+357 RETLLQTLAGGH
-369 GEVDDEAFPPGYSA
+369 GEVDDEAFAPGYSA
-383 YNKSVANYYT
+383 YNESVADYYK
-393 YNPEKAEELLK
+393 YDPEKAAALLK
-404 EANYDGT
+404 ESSYDGS

-440 IKSSIKSLPA
+440 IKATIKSLPS
-450 AQAAEDVYVKHD
+450 AQAAEDVYVKHN
-462 VQFNP
+462 VEFNP

-495 AGPELTKALDAP
+495 ASPELAKALEAP
-507 ATFEV
+507 AGFEI
-512 GSPQYEAALQQATKL
+512 GTPQYEAALQEATKL
-527 STEQSAN
+527 ATEQSAN
-534 MMLFTQPFLLAHTSS
+534 IMLFTQPFLLAHTSA

>member
-1 MAEPQKT
+1 MAEPQKQ

-22 PARRRSLRLAAAILI
+22 PARRRPLRL
-37 VAALVGVVL
+37 VAAMLFAAVLVAAVL
-46 AGCGGGGSS
+46 AGCGGSSSSSS
-55 SGSSSTPSASAGS
+55 SGGSTSAATGSSGI
-68 GAGGSAG
+68 
-75 GSDSQTTAADTS
+75 DNESQTTAADTS
-87 EAGGPPSGT
+87 EEEGGPPSGT

-116 DVSDLSLV
+116 DVSNLSLV

-157 MKKGLKFT
+157 LKKGLKFT
-165 DGTPVNAEAV
+165 DGTPVDAEAV
-175 KINLERGEHESDS
+175 KTNLERGEHESDS

-194 EVIKSIKIDN
+194 EVIKSIKVDS
-204 PYELS
+204 PTELS
-209 LSLKTKDYVLPLV
+209 LSLKSKDYVLPLV

-264 TLVRNPGY
+264 TLVRNPNY

-282 VDLKFFTDEQALL
+282 VELKFFTDEQALL

-302 VQLANIGGEQVSTAE
+302 VQLANIGGEQVQTAE
-317 SAGFEVAEFPSLH
+317 SAGFEVEEFPSLH

-357 RETLLETLAGGH
+357 RETLLQTLAGGH
-369 GEVDDEAFPPGYSA
+369 GEVDDEAFAPGYSA

-393 YNPEKAEELLK
+393 YNPEKAEALLK
-404 EANYDGT
+404 EGNYDGT

-440 IKSSIKSLPA
+440 IKSTIKSLPS
-450 AQAAEDVYVKHD
+450 AQAAEDVYVKHN

-495 AGPELTKALDAP
+495 ASPELTKALDAV
-507 ATFEV
+507 ATLEV
-512 GSPQYEAALQQATKL
+512 GTPQYEAALQEATKL

>member
-1 MAEPQKT
+1 MAEPQKPT
-8 SQEIPSASTSLSGP
+8 QIPSASTPLSGP
-22 PARRRSLRLAAAILI
+22 PARRRPLRVAAALL
-37 VAALVGVVL
+37 VASVLTGAVL
-46 AGCGGGGSS
+46 AGCGGSSSSSSSATTSASAGSS
-55 SGSSSTPSASAGS
+55 SGSN
-68 GAGGSAG
+68 
-75 GSDSQTTAADTS
+75 SQTTAADTS

-96 LGWSTVAPTAWDPVV
+96 LGWSTIAPTAWDPVV

-116 DVSDLSLV
+116 DISNLSLV

-194 EVIKSIKIDN
+194 EDIKSIKIDN

-209 LSLKTKDYVLPLV
+209 LSLKNKDYVLPLV

-272 WDAKDIHLEG
+272 WDAKEIHLEG

-317 SAGFEVAEFPSLH
+317 SAGFEVEEFPSLH

-335 VNDKMA
+335 VNDKMGS
-341 PFDNHK
+341 FGDHK
-347 VVEAVNYAID
+347 FVEAVNYAID
-357 RETLLETLAGGH
+357 RETLLQTLAGGH

-383 YNKSVANYYT
+383 YNKSVASYYT
-393 YNPEKAEELLK
+393 YNPEKAKELLA
-404 EANYDGT
+404 ESSYDGS

-425 QSESEQLQAELEAVG
+425 QSESEQLQSQLEAVG
-440 IKSSIKSLPA
+440 IKSTIKSLPA
-450 AQAAEDVYVKHD
+450 AQAAEDVYVKHN
-462 VQFNP
+462 VEFNP

-495 AGPELTKALDAP
+495 ASPELTKALDAP
-507 ATFEV
+507 ATYEV
-512 GSPQYEAALQQATKL
+512 GSPQYEAALQEATKL

-534 MMLFTQPFLLAHTSS
+534 IMLFTQPFLLAHTSS

>member
-1 MAEPQKT
+1 
-8 SQEIPSASTSLSGP
+8 
-22 PARRRSLRLAAAILI
+22 
-37 VAALVGVVL
+37 
-46 AGCGGGGSS
+46 
-55 SGSSSTPSASAGS
+55 
-68 GAGGSAG
+68 
-75 GSDSQTTAADTS
+75 
-87 EAGGPPSGT
+87 
-96 LGWSTVAPTAWDPVV
+96 
-111 SAAGN
+111 
-116 DVSDLSLV
+116 
-124 YASLTRLSPEGEAEP
+124 
-139 ALAEKWDF
+139 
-147 SKDGLTFDIY
+147 
-157 MKKGLKFT
+157 
-165 DGTPVNAEAV
+165 
-175 KINLERGEHESDS
+175 
-188 LIIPYL
+188 
-194 EVIKSIKIDN
+194 

-209 LSLKTKDYVLPLV
+209 LSLKNKDYVLPLV

-229 MVSPKAIKENE
+229 MVSPKAIKDNV

-295 SSLLSGQ
+295 SSLLSNQ
-302 VQLANIGGEQVSTAE
+302 VQLANIGGEQVQTAE
-317 SAGFEVAEFPSLH
+317 SAGFEVSEFPSLH

-335 VNDKMA
+335 VNDKMH
-341 PFDNHK
+341 PFDDHK

-357 RETLLETLAGGH
+357 RETLLQTLAGGH
-369 GEVDDEAFPPGYSA
+369 GEVDDEAFPPGYNA
-383 YNKSVANYYT
+383 YNKSVADYYT
-393 YNPEKAEELLK
+393 YDPEKAQELLK

-418 ADAGLNT
+418 AGAGVNY

-440 IKSSIKSLPA
+440 IKSTIKSLPS
-450 AQAAEDVYVKHD
+450 AQAAEDVYVKHN

-495 AGPELTKALDAP
+495 ASPELTKALDAV

-512 GSPQYEAALQQATKL
+512 GSPQYEAALQEATKL
-527 STEQSAN
+527 ATEQSAN
-534 MMLFTQPFLLAHTSS
+534 IMLFTQPFLLAHSSS

>member
-1 MAEPQKT
+1 MAEPQMPPET
-8 SQEIPSASTSLSGP
+8 PSASTALTGP
-22 PARRRSLRLAAAILI
+22 PARRRRLRLAAAST
-37 VAALVGVVL
+37 VAAVLVGAVL

-55 SGSSSTPSASAGS
+55 SSTSASAAGS
-68 GAGGSAG
+68 GADA
-75 GSDSQTTAADTS
+75 SQTTAADTS
-87 EAGGPPSGT
+87 EAGGAPSGT

-139 ALAEKWDF
+139 ALATKWEF
-147 SKDGLTFDIY
+147 SKDGKTFTLFLR
-157 MKKGLKFT
+157 KGIKFT
-165 DGTPVNAEAV
+165 DGTPFNAEAV
-175 KINLERGEHESDS
+175 KTNLERGEHESDS

-194 EVIKSIKIDN
+194 EDIKSEKIVN
-204 PYELS
+204 PYEIQLS
-209 LSLKTKDYVLPLV
+209 LAKPDYVLPLV
-222 LGGKVGM
+222 FGGKVGM
-229 MVSPKAIKENE
+229 MVSPKAIKDDE

-272 WDAKDIHLEG
+272 WDAKDIHLEA

-317 SAGFEVAEFPSLH
+317 SAGFEVEEFPSLH

-335 VNDKMA
+335 VNDKMG
-341 PFDNHK
+341 PFGDHK
-347 VVEAVNYAID
+347 FVEAVNYAID
-357 RETLLETLAGGH
+357 RETLLQTLAGGH
-369 GEVDDEAFPPGYSA
+369 GEVDDEPFAPGYSA
-383 YNKSVANYYT
+383 YNESVASYYT
-393 YNPEKAEELLK
+393 YDPEKAQELLK
-404 EANYDGT
+404 ETNYDGT

-425 QSESEQLQAELEAVG
+425 QSESEQLQSELEAVG
-440 IKSSIKSLPA
+440 IKSTIKSLPT
-450 AQAAEDVYVKHD
+450 AQAAEDVYVKHN
-462 VQFNP
+462 VEFNP

-495 AGPELTKALDAP
+495 AGPELTKALEAV
-507 ATFEV
+507 ATFEI
-512 GSPQYEAALQQATKL
+512 GTPQYEAALQKATQL
-527 STEQSAN
+527 SVEQSAN
-534 MMLFTQPFLLAHTSS
+534 IMLFTQPFLLAHTSS

>member
-1 MAEPQKT
+1 M
-8 SQEIPSASTSLSGP
+8 
-22 PARRRSLRLAAAILI
+22 
-37 VAALVGVVL
+37 
-46 AGCGGGGSS
+46 
-55 SGSSSTPSASAGS
+55 
-68 GAGGSAG
+68 
-75 GSDSQTTAADTS
+75 
-87 EAGGPPSGT
+87 
-96 LGWSTVAPTAWDPVV
+96 
-111 SAAGN
+111 
-116 DVSDLSLV
+116 
-124 YASLTRLSPEGEAEP
+124 
-139 ALAEKWDF
+139 
-147 SKDGLTFDIY
+147 
-157 MKKGLKFT
+157 
-165 DGTPVNAEAV
+165 

-194 EVIKSIKIDN
+194 EVIKSIKVDS
-204 PYELS
+204 PTQLT

-229 MVSPKAIKENE
+229 IVSPKAIKENE

-295 SSLLSGQ
+295 SSLLSNQ
-302 VQLANIGGEQVSTAE
+302 VQLANIGGEQVQTAE
-317 SAGFEVAEFPSLH
+317 SAGFEVSEFPSLH

-335 VNDKMA
+335 VNDKMG
-341 PFDNHK
+341 PFGDHK
-347 VVEAVNYAID
+347 FVEAVNYAID
-357 RETLLETLAGGH
+357 RETLLQTLAGGH
-369 GEVDDEAFPPGYSA
+369 GEVVDEAFAPGYSA

-393 YNPEKAEELLK
+393 YNPEKAEALLK
-404 EANYDGT
+404 ETKYDGT

-418 ADAGLNT
+418 AGAGVNF
-425 QSESEQLQAELEAVG
+425 QSESEQLQSQLEAVG
-440 IKSSIKSLPA
+440 IKSTIKSLPS
-450 AQAAEDVYVKHD
+450 AQAAEDVYVKHN
-462 VQFNP
+462 VEFNP

-495 AGPELTKALDAP
+495 ASPELTKALDAV
-507 ATFEV
+507 ATFEI
-512 GSPQYEAALQQATKL
+512 GTPQYEAALQEATKIA
-527 STEQSAN
+527 TEQSAN
-534 MMLFTQPFLLAHTSS
+534 IMLFTQPFLLAHSSS

>member
-1 MAEPQKT
+1 MAEPQKPT
-8 SQEIPSASTSLSGP
+8 ETPSAPTPLSGP
-22 PARRRSLRLAAAILI
+22 PARRPRRRLAAALT
-37 VAALVGVVL
+37 VAAVLIAAVL
-46 AGCGGGGSS
+46 AGCGGGG
-55 SGSSSTPSASAGS
+55 GSSSTTSSSPSASGDT
-68 GAGGSAG
+68 GE
-75 GSDSQTTAADTS
+75 SQTTAADTS
-87 EAGGPPSGT
+87 EEGGAPSGT
-96 LGWSTVAPTAWDPVV
+96 LGWSTAAPTAWDPVT

-139 ALAEKWDF
+139 ALASKWEF
-147 SKDGLTFDIY
+147 SKDGLTFNIFL
-157 MKKGLKFT
+157 KKGLKFT

-194 EVIKSIKIDN
+194 EVIKSIKVVN
-204 PYELS
+204 PYEVS

-229 MVSPKAIKENE
+229 IVSPKAIKDNV

-272 WDAKDIHLEG
+272 WDAKNIHLEG

-302 VQLANIGGEQVSTAE
+302 VQLANIGGEQVQTVE
-317 SAGFEVAEFPSLH
+317 SAGFEVEEFPSLH

-341 PFDNHK
+341 PFDNHL

-357 RETLLETLAGGH
+357 RETLLQTLAGGH
-369 GEVDDEAFPPGYSA
+369 GEVVDQAFPPGYSA
-383 YNKSVANYYT
+383 YNDSVAEYYK
-393 YNPEKAEELLK
+393 YDPDKAKELLQQ
-404 EANYDGT
+404 ANYDGT
-411 PITITWF
+411 PITITWAEF
-418 ADAGLNT
+418 PSINIQA
-425 QSESEQLQAELEAVG
+425 ESEQLQAQLEAVG
-440 IKSSIKSLPA
+440 IKSTLKSIPS
-450 AQAAEDVYVKHD
+450 AQLAEEVYVKHD

-495 AGPELTKALDAP
+495 ASPELTKALDAV

-512 GSPQYEAALQQATKL
+512 GSPQYEAALQEATKL
-527 STEQSAN
+527 ATEQSAN
-534 MMLFTQPFLLAHTSS
+534 VMLFTQPFLLAHTSS
-549 VTGLKPWIETPRL
+549 LTGLKPWIETPRL
-562 EGVRL
+562 EGVQL

>member
-1 MAEPQKT
+1 MAEPQMPPET
-8 SQEIPSASTSLSGP
+8 PSASTALTGP
-22 PARRRSLRLAAAILI
+22 PARRRRLRLAAAST
-37 VAALVGVVL
+37 VAAVLVGAVL

-55 SGSSSTPSASAGS
+55 SSTSASAAGS
-68 GAGGSAG
+68 GADA
-75 GSDSQTTAADTS
+75 SQTTAADTS
-87 EAGGPPSGT
+87 EAGGAPSGT

-139 ALAEKWDF
+139 ALATKWEF
-147 SKDGLTFDIY
+147 SKDGKTFTLFLR
-157 MKKGLKFT
+157 KGIKFT
-165 DGTPVNAEAV
+165 DGTPFNAEAV
-175 KINLERGEHESDS
+175 KTNLERGEHESDS

-194 EVIKSIKIDN
+194 EDIKSEKIVN
-204 PYELS
+204 PYEIQLS
-209 LSLKTKDYVLPLV
+209 LAKPDYVLPLV
-222 LGGKVGM
+222 FGGKVGM
-229 MVSPKAIKENE
+229 MVSPKAIKEDE

-317 SAGFEVAEFPSLH
+317 SAGFEVEEFPSLH

-335 VNDKMA
+335 VNDKMG
-341 PFDNHK
+341 PFGDHK
-347 VVEAVNYAID
+347 FVEAVNYAID
-357 RETLLETLAGGH
+357 RETLLQTLAGGH
-369 GEVDDEAFPPGYSA
+369 GEVDDEPFAPGYSA
-383 YNKSVANYYT
+383 FNESVASYYT
-393 YNPEKAEELLK
+393 YDPEKAQELLK
-404 EANYDGT
+404 ETNYDGT

-425 QSESEQLQAELEAVG
+425 QSESEQLQSELEAVG
-440 IKSSIKSLPA
+440 IKSTIKSLPT
-450 AQAAEDVYVKHD
+450 AQAAEDVYVKHN
-462 VQFNP
+462 VEFNP

-495 AGPELTKALDAP
+495 AGPELTKALEAV
-507 ATFEV
+507 ATFEI
-512 GSPQYEAALQQATKL
+512 GTPQYEAALQKATQL
-527 STEQSAN
+527 SVEQSAN
-534 MMLFTQPFLLAHTSS
+534 IMLFTQPFLLAHTSS

>member
-1 MAEPQKT
+1 MSGRQQFPETQSA
-8 SQEIPSASTSLSGP
+8 PSSPS
-22 PARRRSLRLAAAILI
+22 RRRPRHPFGIAALAGMIL
-37 VAALVGVVL
+37 VAALL
-46 AGCGGGGSS
+46 AGCGGGSSSSDTS
-55 SGSSSTPSASAGS
+55 SGSSGASASSDSATTAAS
-68 GAGGSAG
+68 TSAG
-75 GSDSQTTAADTS
+75 GV
-87 EAGGPPSGT
+87 SGT

-139 ALAEKWDF
+139 ALASKWEF
-147 SKDGLTFDIY
+147 SKDGLTFNIFL
-157 MKKGLKFT
+157 KKGLKFT

-194 EVIKSIKIDN
+194 EVIKSIKVDN
-204 PYELS
+204 PYEVS
-209 LSLKTKDYVLPLV
+209 LSLATKDYVLPLV

-229 MVSPKAIKENE
+229 MVSPKAIKENA

-302 VQLANIGGEQVSTAE
+302 VQLANIGGEQVQTAE

-357 RETLLETLAGGH
+357 RETLLQTLAGGH
-369 GEVDDEAFPPGYSA
+369 GEVVDEAFAPDYSA
-383 YNKSVANYYT
+383 YNKSVADYYT
-393 YNPEKAEELLK
+393 YEPEKAKELLK

-418 ADAGLNT
+418 AGAGINF
-425 QSESEQLQAELEAVG
+425 QAESEQLQAQLEAVG
-440 IKSSIKSLPA
+440 IKSTIKSLPS
-450 AQAAEDVYVKHD
+450 AQAAEDVYVKHN

-495 AGPELTKALDAP
+495 ASPELTKALNAV

-512 GSPQYEAALQQATKL
+512 GTPQYEAALQEATKL
-527 STEQSAN
+527 ATEQSAN
-534 MMLFTQPFLLAHTSS
+534 IMLFTQPFLLAHTSS
-549 VTGLKPWIETPRL
+549 LTGLKGWIETPRL
-562 EGVRL
+562 EGVQL